1 MENTRLTAGPV
12 RVQFLESILDSIK
25 RKKVSNFRHSTEDI
39 PFYYREVK
47 KEYSSD
53 INTFKDG
60 FWDRGTGL
68 VPLDE

>member
-12 RVQFLESILDSIK
+12 RVQFLDSIK
-25 RKKVSNFRHSTEDI
+25 RKKVSNFRHSTEGI
-39 PFYYREVK
+39 PFYCREIK

-68 VPLDE
+68 VPL